1 MFCTQCGVQLGDT
14 EPNFCPSCGHQLH
27 SPRPGFATPRR
38 LTRSRRDRKISGVC
52 GGIAEYMN
60 VDPTLIRLL
69 AVISFFCGAGLL
81 AYIVAWIII
90 PNEPYPAAAT
100 HPWSTPDQPSRV

>member
-1 MFCTQCGVQLGDT
+1 M
-14 EPNFCPSCGHQLH
+14 SCSVRSAAFNWVIRSRTFARHAGTSFH

-81 AYIVAWIII
+81 AYIVPGWFCRRRILL
-90 PNEPYPAAAT
+90 
-100 HPWSTPDQPSRV
+100 PSPGGVPI